1 MCPHPPPPRAPRLYK
16 NVGPLSCTKNAG
28 PWAGLLSCTKMWD
41 PGRRRWCR
49 TSSINCI
56 IVRTRFQSSGYRTLI
71 FGFLLHV
78 CSVRDKGNVFS
89 SGTTWRKSL
98 NRLLIENLVSETLF
112 EKFSFNHFLKYIPTQ
127 VLEWRACSSNRSRVQ
142 VDRYLF
148 PGAGILV
155 WRKYIGIVSGRCVP
169 ICQ

>member
-1 MCPHPPPPRAPRLYK
+1 MQNNRLALFKACTYGCWTKTCTAFWICDRRSKNAGPWPGPPSCLIMCPHPPPPRAPSCTK
-16 NVGPLSCTKNAG
+16 MWGPFSCTKNAG

-98 NRLLIENLVSETLF
+98 NRLF
-112 EKFSFNHFLKYIPTQ
+112 
-127 VLEWRACSSNRSRVQ
+127 
-142 VDRYLF
+142 
-148 PGAGILV
+148 
-155 WRKYIGIVSGRCVP
+155 
-169 ICQ
+169 